1 MTKKDRLQYLLIT
14 YLLKEGRVVFDLPS
28 GVRLELGITK
38 ENKHGIQKTDDYCY
52 VVASQDDR
60 IMSMD
65 DYNMELQFDR
75 SRVFFDDE
83 NADNHTFA
91 VV

>member
-1 MTKKDRLQYLLIT
+1 MTKKDKLQHLLIT
-14 YLLKEGRVVFDLPS
+14 YLLKEGQVEFTLPS
-28 GVRLELGITK
+28 GVKLEVGITK

-60 IMSMD
+60 VMSMD
-65 DYNMELQFDR
+65 DYNMELQFGR
-75 SRVFFDDE
+75 NRVFFDDE
-83 NADNHTFA
+83 NADNHIFA